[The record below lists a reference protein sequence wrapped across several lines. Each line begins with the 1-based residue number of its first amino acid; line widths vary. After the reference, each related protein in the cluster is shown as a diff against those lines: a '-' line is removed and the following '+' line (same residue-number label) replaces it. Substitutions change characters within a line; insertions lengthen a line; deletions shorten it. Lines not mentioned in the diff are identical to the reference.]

1 MFSTARWFIK
11 TAIVFLIVGLLTGLF
26 MMAFRYLF
34 KYGYPYTLITAHTH
48 IILIG
53 FVMMMI
59 MGVAIWFFP
68 RPEKDDKKYNPDL
81 IRVVYGIMTIST
93 TLRFMSEIINGYSN
107 DPVIGIIIFIASA
120 GQVLSFILF
129 FYSIWGRIRPLG
141 SHLREAK
148 GEKF

>member
-11 TAIVFLIVGLLTGLF
+11 TAIVFLIAGILSGLY
-26 MMAFRYLF
+26 MMAMKELF
-34 KYGYPYTLITAHTH
+34 SLGYPYTFISAHTH

-68 RPEKDDKKYNPDL
+68 RPEKDDKKYKPDL
-81 IRVVYGIMTIST
+81 IRVIYWMMTIST
-93 TLRFMSEIINGYSN
+93 ALRFIFEIMNGYLN
-107 DPVIGIIIFIASA
+107 GPLYGKIIFVASA

-141 SHLREAK
+141 SQLREAK